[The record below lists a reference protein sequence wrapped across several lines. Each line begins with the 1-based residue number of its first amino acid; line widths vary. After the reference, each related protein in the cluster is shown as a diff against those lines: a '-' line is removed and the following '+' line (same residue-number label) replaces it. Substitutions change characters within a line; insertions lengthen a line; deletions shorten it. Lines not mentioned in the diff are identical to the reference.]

1 MISLLKISWLNMWG
15 FISRISILFQL
26 AICLLY
32 FSTSLVLISV
42 AFYTFWSLSLP
53 TLFLFFKVFFFFI
66 YPGSLKYPY
75 GFLSIVYFCKNRC
88 LIYFCKKKCSWDL
101 DKDFFDSVFAEYY
114 HLNNIK
120 SFDLWALDV
129 FPLVRSLIF
138 FINVYSF

>member
-1 MISLLKISWLNMWG
+1 MD
-15 FISRISILFQL
+15 F
-26 AICLLY
+26 CLL
-32 FSTSLVLISV
+32 SISAKIV
-42 AFYTFWSLSLP
+42 VS
-53 TLFLFFKVFFFFI
+53 
-66 YPGSLKYPY
+66 
-75 GFLSIVYFCKNRC
+75 SISA
-88 LIYFCKKKCSWDL
+88 KKKCSWDL

>member
-15 FISRISILFQL
+15 FISRFSILFQL

-42 AFYTFWSLSLP
+42 AFYIFWSLSLP
-53 TLFLFFKVFFFFI
+53 TLFLFFKFFFFNI
-66 YPGSLKYPY
+66 LGLLNIHMD
-75 GFLSIVYFCKNRC
+75 FCLLSISAKIIVLSISAK
-88 LIYFCKKKCSWDL
+88 KKKCSWDL
-101 DKDFFDSVFAEYY
+101 DRDFFDSVFAEYY

-129 FPLVRSLIF
+129 FHLLGL
-138 FINVYSF
+138 